1 MFPAPPPPA
10 AAESA
15 GASTPISRPNP
26 NRQSPRN
33 NQTTPTSRSTDR
45 DTCYFCRQKGHWAS
59 NCPQNSNKRSSPS
72 LPSASNIIN
81 GQDFPEM
88 QCPCGAGICRVLTSK
103 TPKNP
108 GRKFYRCPDPGP
120 SRCDFFEWC
129 DTVTCNGVPNVVESS
144 CPTCSCGAGKCI
156 LLTEK
161 DGKDAGRKYFACNV
175 KKGQGACNFKLWHDL
190 LGKGSEGAVARE
202 LKFSDRV
209 TLSHHG
215 EQRAS
220 LSSASGEILDMV
232 AYGGDVGEQPE
243 SVGQGARSYLQ
254 HLDGPGK
261 DFQRDGVTRAIIFSD
276 TGVQSQ
282 YGEQRKSFSPG
293 PFEGEI
299 IDGEASGDHIAVQSD
314 SEVSDQTLYQFCEQ
328 IESRYSLLS
337 GEPSEGED
345 LDTDASGGL
354 ISVQSGSEGGN
365 SFAGPQGDEG
375 YMSDILLSTAR
386 HFANEFLKHIQG
398 LCIPFFLHQR
408 NQLVEAICRAT
419 SFGVDCSFFV
429 SQIDDL
435 IQLIDDFQAL
445 SCLAKKGA
453 VIQLFKNQLRSIDS
467 EHACRRARLNT
478 IEGELR
484 IMAQAEGELV
494 AERADVWQAFN
505 SVNEELSRLA
515 SERQLLQ
522 VEAAVLKEAEAKYQ
536 QIKAEL
542 QEKIGHTGQE
552 ITEIKAALQTGN
564 DNQEQLLERL
574 GIYLRSL
581 QMWD

>member
-1 MFPAPPPPA
+1 MVAHGFV
-10 AAESA
+10 
-15 GASTPISRPNP
+15 TFFII
-26 NRQSPRN
+26 
-33 NQTTPTSRSTDR
+33 
-45 DTCYFCRQKGHWAS
+45 C
-59 NCPQNSNKRSSPS
+59 S
-72 LPSASNIIN
+72 LYP
-81 GQDFPEM
+81 
-88 QCPCGAGICRVLTSK
+88 
-103 TPKNP
+103 
-108 GRKFYRCPDPGP
+108 
-120 SRCDFFEWC
+120 
-129 DTVTCNGVPNVVESS
+129 
-144 CPTCSCGAGKCI
+144 
-156 LLTEK
+156 
-161 DGKDAGRKYFACNV
+161 
-175 KKGQGACNFKLWHDL
+175 
-190 LGKGSEGAVARE
+190 
-202 LKFSDRV
+202 
-209 TLSHHG
+209 
-215 EQRAS
+215 
-220 LSSASGEILDMV
+220 SSADCFNCFVE
-232 AYGGDVGEQPE
+232 
-243 SVGQGARSYLQ
+243 
-254 HLDGPGK
+254 K
-261 DFQRDGVTRAIIFSD
+261 
-276 TGVQSQ
+276 
-282 YGEQRKSFSPG
+282 
-293 PFEGEI
+293 
-299 IDGEASGDHIAVQSD
+299 
-314 SEVSDQTLYQFCEQ
+314 VSDQTLYQFCEQ

-337 GEPSEGED
+337 GEPSEGEV

-365 SFAGPQGDEG
+365 SFAGPQGGEG

-429 SQIDDL
+429 SQMDDL

-445 SCLAKKGA
+445 SCSAKKGA
-453 VIQLFKNQLRSIDS
+453 AIQLFENQLSSIDS
-467 EHACRRARLNT
+467 ELACRLARLNT

-494 AERADVWQAFN
+494 AERAEVWQAFN

-581 QMWD
+581 QMLD